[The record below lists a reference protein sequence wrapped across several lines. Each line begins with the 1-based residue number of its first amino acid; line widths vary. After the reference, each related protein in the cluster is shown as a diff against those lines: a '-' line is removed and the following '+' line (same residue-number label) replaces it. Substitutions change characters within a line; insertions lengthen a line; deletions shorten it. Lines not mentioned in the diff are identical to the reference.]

1 MFDQTNP
8 SIKCNVSSC
17 AHHKNQSCTLNEI
30 QVGCT
35 QNSVGNCKETECSS
49 FQLGDHGTSCGC
61 K

>member
-49 FQLGDHGTSCGC
+49 FQLGDHC